1 MLRNLLG
8 AIAGDLSDWASAKV
22 KDRVFKS
29 ANWTVRAIE
38 HRWIYEVDDRRKK
51 HIVKYRENTC
61 TCRKWQLSGLP
72 CGHAI
77 AACRFQGMTSCNH
90 LAQKWFKTT
99 TLKATYQALIYPL
112 GEIESWELPTN
123 LQVVKPP
130 VMGKPQAGRPK
141 NKDRIRSQGEEPR
154 GNSCQRCGSDAHT
167 RGECSAPLPKN
178 KKVTYLYPLS
188 TSFIC
193 VTRSFVCQKL
203 KFCLPKILN

>member
-1 MLRNLLG
+1 MCYYLIIIYINLLSQSLD
-8 AIAGDLSDWASAKV
+8 AHAGDLSDWASAKV

-29 ANWTVRAIE
+29 ANWTVKAIE
-38 HRWIYEVDDRRKK
+38 HRWIYEVYDRRKK
-51 HIVKYRENTC
+51 HIVKFRESTC

-90 LAQKWFKTT
+90 LAKGWFRTT

-112 GEIESWELPTN
+112 GEDDSWELPTN

-130 VMGKPQAGRPK
+130 SMVKPQSGRPK

-154 GNSCQRCGSDAHT
+154 VNSCQRCGSDAHT
-167 RGECSAPLPKN
+167 RGECNTPLPKN
-178 KKVTYLYPLS
+178 KKVNYKCDI
-188 TSFIC
+188 F
-193 VTRSFVCQKL
+193 FFFFKL
-203 KFCLPKILN
+203 DYKCG